1 LISTPD
7 YSSLVAAAL
16 ERFPLGEHSEK
27 EIIGKIMQERGG
39 NADPTKVAE
48 EIKRQATIEGLEG
61 VNRAPHM
68 ERYTRVRPYRTEEHR
83 DGHKVELVIGVQGF
97 NLSDGVGN
105 HHESRAAAEWCRR
118 QLCLALDVLRSEVI
132 EECARHLCAM
142 AQLEDIARSETA
154 GTVGVAVS
162 PKTVEWERAAEAI
175 RAMKGGVK

>member
-83 DGHKVELVIGVQGF
+83 DGHKVELTIGVQGF
-97 NLSDGVGN
+97 ILSDGVGN

-118 QLCLALDVLRSEVI
+118 QLCLALDTLRSEVI
-132 EECARHLCAM
+132 EECAKVADGLSDSASDHEAGAALSI
-142 AQLEDIARSETA
+142 AQ
-154 GTVGVAVS
+154 G
-162 PKTVEWERAAEAI
+162 I
-175 RAMKGGVK
+175 RALKGNANG